1 MARAKT
7 GLSSSPMPLSSR
19 KLRPLDVQAL
29 VIHPRF
35 RKALQELL
43 GGTRKA
49 EEGLAGLA
57 MSNDSTRL
65 AALLREKTKP
75 IYSAGWQA
83 LDGSAS
89 VLVHLHRVGGMF
101 LWDASQAGYEGLL
114 GPYRTVAAAAQGCR
128 GVVALD
134 FGDNAG
140 QPIRLVSQVGLPGRS
155 VVSDASADRLFES
168 LFGLRR
174 LIHHAHGTLPE
185 FIWGDVPAMTP
196 FRDPFHDPIG
206 ELAGRYHAV
215 HGKKG
220 QRKLDL
226 QLRDELLKAVQ
237 KAGYQRMMFRHGQF
251 GFSGLGESC
260 VMRVGLRTKGNLIEH
275 RGRWVRMCYESK
287 YGFNI
292 FLWVGEIEMP
302 PAMLAEIAASYSKS

>member
-1 MARAKT
+1 MSP
-7 GLSSSPMPLSSR
+7 SSK

-35 RKALQELL
+35 RKALQDLL
-43 GGTRKA
+43 GGARKA

-57 MSNDSTRL
+57 TSNDSIRV
-65 AALLREKTKP
+65 AALLRERAKP
-75 IYSAGWQA
+75 IYSAGWRA
-83 LDGSAS
+83 LDESAS
-89 VLVHLHRVGGMF
+89 VLIHLYRIGGMF
-101 LWDASQAGYEGLL
+101 LWDATQAGYEGLL
-114 GPYRTVAAAAQGCR
+114 GPYRTVAAAAKGCQ
-128 GVVALD
+128 GVVGLD

-140 QPIRLVSQVGLPGRS
+140 QPIRLVSQVSASGRS
-155 VVSDASADRLFES
+155 VVSDAAADRLFES
-168 LFGLRR
+168 LFGLRKLLR
-174 LIHHAHGTLPE
+174 HAHGTIPE
-185 FIWGDVPAMTP
+185 FVWGDVPAMEP
-196 FRDPFHDPIG
+196 FSAPFHDPIG

-237 KAGYQRMMFRHGQF
+237 KAGYQRMMFRYGQF

-302 PAMLAEIAASYSKS
+302 PAKLGEISSRYLRS